1 MKIERA
7 VTVNVEAAHYDRA
20 GKLHGHS
27 YLVECWTDKDMDL
40 PQLEAIAR
48 ADASHVDH
56 TELGDAIGAP
66 TMEALGEW
74 FLANCDLYTR
84 IVVRRPTLGFVVE
97 VVR

>member
-27 YLVECWTDKDMDL
+27 YLIECWTDVEIDL
-40 PQLEAIAR
+40 PQFEAHAC
-48 ADASHVDH
+48 ADAARVDH
-56 TELGDAIGAP
+56 TELGASIGAP

-74 FLANCDLYTR
+74 FISQSSLYTR

-97 VVR
+97 VRP